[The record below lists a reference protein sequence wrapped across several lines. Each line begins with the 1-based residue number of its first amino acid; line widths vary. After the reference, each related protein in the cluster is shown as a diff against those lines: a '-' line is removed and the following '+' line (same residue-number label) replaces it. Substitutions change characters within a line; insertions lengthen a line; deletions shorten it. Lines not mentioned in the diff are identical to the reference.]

1 MPAPRGDTRGG
12 ETKMTN
18 HPNRSKR
25 TAETGTHTLSDMS
38 GYEPEKALDWATA
51 AAVECIKLRE
61 INRDLLAALINC
73 RAAIDYVLETFQ
85 QNDVLYRK
93 IVATRDAA
101 LASIAKAKGE

>member
-1 MPAPRGDTRGG
+1 
-12 ETKMTN
+12 MTN

-61 INRDLLAALINC
+61 INRDLLAALIDARETLIEVCLGQHPDNVC
-73 RAAIDYVLETFQ
+73 CHHLRAA
-85 QNDVLYRK
+85 R
-93 IVATRDAA
+93 AA
-101 LASIAKAKGE
+101 IAKAKGE